1 MDTYDEA
8 LKDLKESQRAQIMA
22 DIDQLAEDTA
32 NAAAGTAIKVGS
44 SRYHIIIE
52 DRYFEQNFAK

>member
-32 NAAAGTAIKVGS
+32 NAAAGTAIKVGGQPLS
-44 SRYHIIIE
+44 H
-52 DRYFEQNFAK
+52 NN